1 MSHLIR
7 GTDYLS
13 RFPNFEL
20 KGRGK
25 DLERISAILM
35 RKRANSLLL
44 VGPAGVGVSALTLG
58 LQSVKAKPGTPFDI
72 IIKRLFFLDTDQL
85 FSGGDGN
92 LINEEFQKGLKQ
104 LQATPESVLIIED
117 TFGFIEAARS
127 SGNPH
132 FVNALNLAVK
142 NNKTQLIL
150 EVRDEHLSQVL
161 KWHSDLQEAYTLYDV
176 REPVGAFLYEIVAA
190 VARELSEHHG
200 IAVAD
205 VALSEAIAL
214 TSKYRDG
221 MGLGGAQPT
230 RSISLLDRA
239 LATYRQQAHGKHPR
253 IVELEG
259 KLDRATGQ
267 ERAACEKALAE
278 WTADWNALK
287 ARIGEAHR
295 LQRDGEEAI
304 FALQDERERLRQERA
319 RRAQDSEQHAS
330 STQDALRVRSFAE
343 MAAAG
348 GFESQAEAEVSRK
361 IAEFERV
368 VGENQR
374 EHRRL
379 VEIVNRDL
387 QLTEREVRLE
397 FSEISG
403 ISSEKLGEDEREVL
417 RNLEAKLLGNIF
429 GQDPV
434 VRHVANAV
442 KVAKVDE
449 MEEAGPKGA
458 FMFLGPS
465 GVGKTELA
473 KRLAAELGLEL
484 LRFDMSEYMEKHAV
498 AKLIGAPPGYEGF
511 EAGGILTN
519 TVRRK
524 PVCVLLFDEIEKAH
538 PDVFNV
544 FLQILSDARL
554 TDNLGR
560 TVDFRETYIV
570 MTTNIGQPFYLDL
583 TLTDEEAQKRA
594 TVELNQTYRSE
605 LLNRF
610 NGRENILHFR
620 RLEMDVIERI
630 IVREIEKLNRA
641 YEARGLRVVV
651 VGASLRDFCRAHYDP
666 TRGARGLPG
675 YIKANLRPILANHVL
690 ENTGSAGEFL
700 VRFDNESR
708 NFRVEFKERQ
718 DA

>member
-13 RFPNFEL
+13 RFPNFDL
-20 KGRGK
+20 KGRDK
-25 DLERISAILM
+25 DLERVSAILM

-44 VGPAGVGVSALTLG
+44 VGPAGVGVSALILG
-58 LQSVKAKPGTPFDI
+58 LQSIKTKPGTPFDI
-72 IIKRLFFLDTDQL
+72 IVKRLFFLDTDRL
-85 FSGGDGN
+85 FSSGDGN
-92 LINEEFQKGLKQ
+92 LINEEFQKVLRQ
-104 LQATPESVLIIED
+104 LQTTPESVLIIED
-117 TFGFIEAARS
+117 TFGFIEAART

-132 FVNALNLAVK
+132 FVNALNFAVK
-142 NNKTQLIL
+142 SDKTQVIL

-161 KWHSDLQEAYTLYDV
+161 KWHSDLQEAYTLFDV
-176 REPVGAFLYEIVAA
+176 REPVGEFLYDIVAT
-190 VARELSEHHG
+190 VSKEVSEHHG
-200 IAVAD
+200 ITVAD
-205 VALSEAIAL
+205 EAIREAIAL

-230 RSISLLDRA
+230 RSISLIDRS
-239 LATYRQQAHGKHPR
+239 LASYRQQAHRKHPR
-253 IVELEG
+253 IADLEL
-259 KLDRATGQ
+259 KVSRSTGQ
-267 ERAACEKALAE
+267 ERAEFEKALAE
-278 WTADWNALK
+278 WTADWKALQAK
-287 ARIGEAHR
+287 IGEAHR

-304 FALQDERERLRQERA
+304 FALQDERDRLRQERA
-319 RRAQDSEQHAS
+319 RRALETDQHAS
-330 STQDALRVRSFAE
+330 SAEDAVRIRSFAE
-343 MAAAG
+343 LAAAG
-348 GFESQAEAEVSRK
+348 GFETPAEAEISRK
-361 IAEFERV
+361 IAQFEKV

-379 VEIVNRDL
+379 VEIVNKELR
-387 QLTEREVRLE
+387 LTEREVRIE

-403 ISSEKLGEDEREVL
+403 ISTEKLGEDEREVL
-417 RNLEAKLLGNIF
+417 RNLEGNLLKNIF

-442 KVAKVDE
+442 KVARIDD
-449 MEEAGPKGA
+449 MEETGPKGA

-465 GVGKTELA
+465 GVGKTEMA
-473 KRLAAELGLEL
+473 KRLAVELGLEL

-519 TVRRK
+519 AVRRK
-524 PVCVLLFDEIEKAH
+524 PVCVLLFDEIEKGH

-570 MTTNIGQPFYLDL
+570 MTTNIGQPFYLDM
-583 TLTDEEAQKRA
+583 TLTDEEAQERA

-620 RLEMDVIERI
+620 RLGMEVIERI
-630 IVREIEKLNRA
+630 ISREIDKLNKA
-641 YEARGLRVVV
+641 YEPRGLRVVV
-651 VGASLRDFCRAHYDP
+651 AAKSLQDFCRAHYDP

-675 YIKANLRPILANHVL
+675 YIKANLRPILVNHVL
-690 ENTGSAGEFL
+690 ENATRTGEFL
-700 VRFDNESR
+700 VRFNNESR
-708 NFRVEFKERQ
+708 GFEVEFKGHQ
-718 DA
+718 HA

>member
-117 TFGFIEAARS
+117 TFGFIEAART

-142 NNKTQLIL
+142 SNKTQLIL

-190 VARELSEHHG
+190 VAMELSEHHG

-253 IVELEG
+253 IVELEARLG
-259 KLDRATGQ
+259 RATGQ
-267 ERAACEKALAE
+267 ERAACEKALTE

-319 RRAQDSEQHAS
+319 RRAQDSEQHAPFI
-330 STQDALRVRSFAE
+330 TRRA
-343 MAAAG
+343 
-348 GFESQAEAEVSRK
+348 VSPCHTS
-361 IAEFERV
+361 AS
-368 VGENQR
+368 GCG
-374 EHRRL
+374 L
-379 VEIVNRDL
+379 S
-387 QLTEREVRLE
+387 VRLR
-397 FSEISG
+397 S
-403 ISSEKLGEDEREVL
+403 
-417 RNLEAKLLGNIF
+417 
-429 GQDPV
+429 
-434 VRHVANAV
+434 H
-442 KVAKVDE
+442 
-449 MEEAGPKGA
+449 
-458 FMFLGPS
+458 
-465 GVGKTELA
+465 
-473 KRLAAELGLEL
+473 
-484 LRFDMSEYMEKHAV
+484 Y
-498 AKLIGAPPGYEGF
+498 
-511 EAGGILTN
+511 
-519 TVRRK
+519 
-524 PVCVLLFDEIEKAH
+524 
-538 PDVFNV
+538 
-544 FLQILSDARL
+544 QILL
-554 TDNLGR
+554 
-560 TVDFRETYIV
+560 
-570 MTTNIGQPFYLDL
+570 
-583 TLTDEEAQKRA
+583 
-594 TVELNQTYRSE
+594 
-605 LLNRF
+605 
-610 NGRENILHFR
+610 
-620 RLEMDVIERI
+620 
-630 IVREIEKLNRA
+630 A
-641 YEARGLRVVV
+641 Y
-651 VGASLRDFCRAHYDP
+651 F
-666 TRGARGLPG
+666 
-675 YIKANLRPILANHVL
+675 
-690 ENTGSAGEFL
+690 
-700 VRFDNESR
+700 
-708 NFRVEFKERQ
+708 
-718 DA
+718 

>member
-1 MSHLIR
+1 MGHLIR

-20 KGRGK
+20 KGRDK

-35 RKRANSLLL
+35 RKLANSLLL
-44 VGPAGVGVSALTLG
+44 VGPAGVGVSALILG
-58 LQSVKAKPGTPFDI
+58 LQAIKTKPGTPFDI
-72 IIKRLFFLDTDQL
+72 IVKRLFFLDIDEL
-85 FSGGDGN
+85 FSSGDGT
-92 LINEEFQKGLKQ
+92 LINEEFQKVLRQ
-104 LQATPESVLIIED
+104 LQGTPESVLIIED
-117 TFGFIEAARS
+117 TFGFIEAARN

-132 FVNALNLAVK
+132 FVNALNFAVK
-142 NNKTQLIL
+142 NGRTQVVL

-176 REPVGAFLYEIVAA
+176 REPVGAFLHDIVAA
-190 VARELSEHHG
+190 VSTDIAEHHG
-200 IAVAD
+200 IAVTDA
-205 VALSEAIAL
+205 AIREAIAL

-230 RSISLLDRA
+230 RSIALIDRA
-239 LATYRQQAHGKHPR
+239 FSTYRQQAHRKHPR
-253 IVELEG
+253 IVELEATVARSTG
-259 KLDRATGQ
+259 QDRA
-267 ERAACEKALAE
+267 ESEKALAA
-278 WTADWNALK
+278 WTADWNTLQAK
-287 ARIGEAHR
+287 IGEAHR

-304 FALQDERERLRQERA
+304 FALQDERDRLRAERA
-319 RRAQDSEQHAS
+319 RRATETDQHAS
-330 STQDALRVRSFAE
+330 SAEDALRVRSFAE

-348 GFESQAEAEVSRK
+348 GFETPAEAEISRK
-361 IAEFERV
+361 IAQFETV

-387 QLTEREVRLE
+387 RLTEREVRVE

-403 ISSEKLGEDEREVL
+403 ISSEKLGEDEREIL
-417 RNLEAKLLGNIF
+417 RNLEASLLKNIF

-442 KVAKVDE
+442 KVAMVDE
-449 MEEAGPKGA
+449 MEESGPRGA

-519 TVRRK
+519 AVRRK

-570 MTTNIGQPFYLDL
+570 MTTNIGQPYYLDM
-583 TLTDEEAQKRA
+583 TLTDEQAQERA

-620 RLEMDVIERI
+620 RLEIAVIERI
-630 IVREIEKLNRA
+630 IAREIAKLNDA
-641 YEARGLRVVV
+641 YRARGLSVVV
-651 VGASLRDFCRAHYDP
+651 EEGSLHDFCRAHYDP

-675 YIKANLRPILANHVL
+675 YIKANLRPILVNHVL
-690 ENTGSAGEFL
+690 AHAGSTGTFL
-700 VRFDNESR
+700 IRFNNGSR
-708 NFRVEFKERQ
+708 NFEVEFKEPQ
-718 DA
+718 HA

>member
-7 GTDYLS
+7 GTDYLG

-20 KGRGK
+20 RGRDK
-25 DLERISAILM
+25 DLERVSAILM

-44 VGPAGVGVSALTLG
+44 VGPAGVGVSALILG
-58 LQSVKAKPGTPFDI
+58 LQSIKTKPGTPFDI
-72 IIKRLFFLDTDQL
+72 IVKRLFFLDTDRL
-85 FSGGDGN
+85 FSSGDGH
-92 LINEEFQKGLKQ
+92 LINEEFQKVLRQ
-104 LQATPESVLIIED
+104 LQTTPESVLIIED
-117 TFGFIEAARS
+117 TFGFIEAART

-132 FVNALNLAVK
+132 FVNALNFAVK
-142 NNKTQLIL
+142 SDKTQVVL

-161 KWHSDLQEAYTLYDV
+161 KWHSDLQEAYTLFDV
-176 REPVGAFLYEIVAA
+176 REPVGVFLYDIVAA
-190 VARELSEHHG
+190 VSKELSEHHG
-200 IAVAD
+200 IVASD
-205 VALSEAIAL
+205 EAIREAIAL

-230 RSISLLDRA
+230 RSISLIDRS
-239 LATYRQQAHGKHPR
+239 LASYRQHAHRKHPR
-253 IVELEG
+253 IAELELKVSG
-259 KLDRATGQ
+259 SAGQ
-267 ERAACEKALAE
+267 ERADFEKALAE
-278 WTADWNALK
+278 WSADWTALQAK
-287 ARIGEAHR
+287 IGEAHR

-304 FALQDERERLRQERA
+304 FALQDERDRLRQERA
-319 RRAQDSEQHAS
+319 RRAVESDQHAS
-330 STQDALRVRSFAE
+330 SAEDAVRIRSFAE
-343 MAAAG
+343 LAAAG
-348 GFESQAEAEVSRK
+348 GFETPAEAEISRK
-361 IAEFERV
+361 IAQFEKV

-379 VEIVNRDL
+379 VEIVNKDL
-387 QLTEREVRLE
+387 RLTEKEVRIE

-403 ISSEKLGEDEREVL
+403 ISTERLGEDEREVL
-417 RNLEAKLLGNIF
+417 RNLEGNLLKNIF

-442 KVAKVDE
+442 KVARIDE
-449 MEEAGPKGA
+449 MEETGPKGS

-465 GVGKTELA
+465 GVGKTEMA

-519 TVRRK
+519 AVRRK
-524 PVCVLLFDEIEKAH
+524 PVCVLLFDEVEKAH

-570 MTTNIGQPFYLDL
+570 MTTNIGQPFYLDM
-583 TLTDEEAQKRA
+583 TLTDEEAQERA
-594 TVELNQTYRSE
+594 LIELNQTYRSE

-620 RLEMDVIERI
+620 RLGMEVIERI
-630 IVREIEKLNRA
+630 ISREIDKLNKA
-641 YEARGLRVVV
+641 YDARGLRVVM
-651 VGASLRDFCRAHYDP
+651 AENSLQEFCRAHYDP

-675 YIKANLRPILANHVL
+675 YIKANLRPILVNHVL
-690 ENTGSAGEFL
+690 ENARSTGAFL
-700 VRFDNESR
+700 VRFNNESR
-708 NFRVEFKERQ
+708 GFEVEFREHQ
-718 DA
+718 HA